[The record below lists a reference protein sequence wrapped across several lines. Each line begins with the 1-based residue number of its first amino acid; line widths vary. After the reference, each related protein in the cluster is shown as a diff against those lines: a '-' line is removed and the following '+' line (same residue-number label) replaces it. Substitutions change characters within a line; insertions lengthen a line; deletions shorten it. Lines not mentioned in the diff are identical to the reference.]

1 MYRTLVTF
9 CFFSIVF
16 CFIYSQ
22 SAFAKECNP
31 QSPTTFIFKK
41 EIQYFYISGNVATFD
56 PCHKSV
62 DFKNIDKKKKKPLVI
77 LIHGGSGKKDTGQI
91 SSFLRSNNFAT
102 LELDAY
108 QLNGFTD

>member
-1 MYRTLVTF
+1 MKVIFYILIG
-9 CFFSIVF
+9 FF
-16 CFIYSQ
+16 FINQNSY
-22 SAFAKECNP
+22 AKECNP

-77 LIHGGSGKKDTGQI
+77 LIHGGI
-91 SSFLRSNNFAT
+91 W
-102 LELDAY
+102 
-108 QLNGFTD
+108 